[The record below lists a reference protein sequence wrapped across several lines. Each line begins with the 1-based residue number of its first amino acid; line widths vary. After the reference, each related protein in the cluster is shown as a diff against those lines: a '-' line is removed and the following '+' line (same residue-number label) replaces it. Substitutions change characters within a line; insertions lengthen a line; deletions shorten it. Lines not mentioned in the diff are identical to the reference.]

1 MSITP
6 GNSFYEAAVLIL
18 FELGVDAPSAAQVN
32 MLVAWEWVE
41 KPHPNG
47 ALQWNNPLN
56 TSLRLSGSQT
66 VNSEGVQSYPTL
78 MEGMAAC
85 AATIAN
91 GDYPTI
97 LQALKSGN
105 TSLFCSSAALR
116 EFSVWAHGYLS
127 SPDLSY
133 GESVCAVLQS
143 LPPPPPE
150 WVSLAGLVL
159 PSPSQ
164 TSPALISPVNVVAEL
179 VAGEPATVKSII
191 ANVGGSSGSGGDVSG
206 ALVTT
211 GGATVALLLS
221 QHVGTLAP
229 GALADVTLTSDRP
242 IPLTYAG
249 QYLTVVVEA
258 GLGAVS
264 MTSLVASPASTSVS
278 PPPTSPTSTSASPSP
293 TSPTFV
299 PSPIAPSTLAI
310 AGATALALGGGWL
323 VYRALSRS
331 S

>member
-6 GNSFYEAAVLIL
+6 GDSFYEAAVLIL

-56 TSLRLSGSQT
+56 TSLRLPGSQT

-78 MEGMAAC
+78 LEGMAAC

-97 LQALKSGN
+97 LQALKTGN
-105 TSLFCSSAALR
+105 TSLFCSPQALR
-116 EFSVWAHGYLS
+116 EFSVWAHGYS
-127 SPDLSY
+127 ATPDLSY
-133 GESVCAVLQS
+133 GESICSTLQA

-159 PSPSQ
+159 PSPGQ
-164 TSPALISPVNVVAEL
+164 TSAPLISPVNAVADL
-179 VAGEPATVKSII
+179 VAGQPAVVRSII
-191 ANVGGSSGSGGDVSG
+191 ANVGGSSGPGGDVSG
-206 ALVTT
+206 SISTT
-211 GGATVALLLS
+211 GGVTVALLLP
-221 QHVGTLAP
+221 QRVGTLAP
-229 GALADVTLTSDRP
+229 GELADVTLTSDRP
-242 IPLTYAG
+242 IPLTYGG

-264 MTSLVASPASTSVS
+264 VTSPVASPASTSAS
-278 PPPTSPTSTSASPSP
+278 APPPTPAPSP
-293 TSPTFV
+293 V
-299 PSPIAPSTLAI
+299 APSALALV
-310 AGATALALGGGWL
+310 GASALALGGGWL
-323 VYRALSRS
+323 LYRALHTS